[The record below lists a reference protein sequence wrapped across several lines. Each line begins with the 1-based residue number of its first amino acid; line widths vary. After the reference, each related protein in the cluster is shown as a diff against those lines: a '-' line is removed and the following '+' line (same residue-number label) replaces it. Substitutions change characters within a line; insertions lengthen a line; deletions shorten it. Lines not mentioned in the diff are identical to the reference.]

1 MQCDDDFYCIF
12 YSCMQKEYQI
22 LHYEPN
28 TTLLNISSQAQSYSI
43 VHPDFSI
50 IVCVESVEMYRRLQT
65 LTVLLLLNVIFETP
79 RKSVIAAPWYIHLWI
94 ISIRIHTVT

>member
-50 IVCVESVEMYRRLQT
+50 IVCVESVEMYRRLLPSCFYSNT
-65 LTVLLLLNVIFETP
+65 Y
-79 RKSVIAAPWYIHLWI
+79 SI
-94 ISIRIHTVT
+94 IIIKCYF